1 MKLQP
6 IVPHRGDMSNAKHN
20 QPLQLTLLNVKF
32 PENGFETQSLHAS
45 GDDMA
50 GHSHSAN
57 IAVRKGKQDALR
69 AKLFSK
75 LSRYIIIAARAGG
88 GDPDTN
94 LKLRYAIDKARSVSM
109 PRDNIERA
117 IKRGTGEI
125 EGAQMEEL
133 IYEGFGSGGCAV
145 ICDILT
151 DSRNRTGG
159 EVRKIFERGGGNM
172 GNPGSVSYLFDRK
185 GLFLIPAASTTEEA
199 LMNVVL
205 EAGADDLQQIG
216 DNFQVLCDVT
226 AFNGVQAALEAAKL
240 KPETAELAQVP
251 KTTVDVDVET
261 GKKIIRLLNNLDEH
275 DDVQTVF
282 CNANLTP
289 EMAEDE

>member
-1 MKLQP
+1 
-6 IVPHRGDMSNAKHN
+6 
-20 QPLQLTLLNVKF
+20 
-32 PENGFETQSLHAS
+32 
-45 GDDMA
+45 MA

-57 IAVRKGKQDALR
+57 IAVRKGKQDAAR

-94 LKLRYAIDKARSVSM
+94 LKLRYAIDKARAVSM

-117 IKRGTGEI
+117 VKRGTGEL

-133 IYEGFGSGGCAV
+133 VYEGFGPGGSAI

-151 DSRNRTGG
+151 DNRNRTNG

-172 GNPGSVSYLFDRK
+172 GGPGSVAYLFDRK
-185 GLFLIPAASTTEEA
+185 GVFVIPASQTTEDA

-205 EAGADDLQQIG
+205 EAGAEDLTRDA
-216 DNFQVLCDVT
+216 DNFEVTCEVT
-226 AFNGVQAALEAAKL
+226 AFNAVQAALEAAAIKAD
-240 KPETAELAQVP
+240 TAEIQQVP
-251 KTTVDVDVET
+251 KTMLEVDLET
-261 GKKIIRLLNNLDEH
+261 GKKVAKLLDLLDDH
-275 DDVQTVF
+275 DDVQNVY

-289 EMAEDE
+289 EMAAYE

>member
-1 MKLQP
+1 
-6 IVPHRGDMSNAKHN
+6 
-20 QPLQLTLLNVKF
+20 
-32 PENGFETQSLHAS
+32 
-45 GDDMA
+45 MA

-57 IAVRKGKQDALR
+57 IAVRKGKQDAVR

-117 IKRGTGEI
+117 IKRGTGELD
-125 EGAQMEEL
+125 GVQMEEL
-133 IYEGFGSGGCAV
+133 VYEGFGPGGSAV

-151 DSRNRTGG
+151 DNRNRTNG
-159 EVRKIFERGGGNM
+159 EVRKIFERAGGNM
-172 GNPGSVSYLFDRK
+172 GGPGSVAYLFDRK
-185 GLFLIPAASTTEEA
+185 GVFIIPAAATTEEA

-205 EAGADDLQQIG
+205 EAGAEDLKSEG
-216 DNFQVLCDVT
+216 DNFEVTSEVT
-226 AFNGVQAALEAAKL
+226 AFSAVQVALVKAGI
-240 KPETAELAQVP
+240 KPETAEIEQVP
-251 KTTVDVDVET
+251 KAVLEVDLET
-261 GKKIIRLLNNLDEH
+261 GRKIVRLLDSLDEH
-275 DDVQTVF
+275 DDVTNVY

-289 EMAEDE
+289 EMATEE